1 MRDLKR
7 FLKQRLTGDVPRN
20 IKWSYLVLSL
30 AMSIALWFYVTVQ
43 DNPVVEQLFDVPINY
58 TNLQD
63 GMAISDKVETARVRI
78 SGNANIMDEITVSNI
93 DISADL
99 AGLDLGSHT
108 VRLKVD
114 LPGGVQLVSID
125 HNEVMLIIERLAETQ
140 KPVKV
145 YMAGTDVADG
155 FTALDPVLMPEVVV
169 LSGSS
174 DKLALVDS
182 VYVSVDI
189 GGADENYR
197 TVLPVNVVDANGNS
211 LLSWVTPQPAAVD
224 VLVPVVS
231 DLPSKVVPVRVTI
244 SGAPAAGYMV
254 SRIVIDPA
262 VATVYAPQ
270 NVLDS
275 LDYVYT
281 SAVNIGGATNN
292 VKDDVTLLSVD
303 GATIDASAKFGV
315 VVVVERQRTVTL
327 HDVTVSLSRANSNY
341 DYQLETNTVDVTVR
355 GPVSVLNNMTNI
367 DIEARVDVG
376 SLAPGEAEVEVQL
389 STGQNVEIRQ
399 ATPAVI
405 NVSVSRKE

>member
-1 MRDLKR
+1 MHDLKK
-7 FLKQRLTGDVPRN
+7 FLKQRMAGDVPKN

-114 LPGGVQLVSID
+114 LPSGVQLVSID
-125 HNEVMLIIERLAETQ
+125 HNEVMLIIEKLSETQ
-140 KPVKV
+140 RSVKV

-189 GGADENYR
+189 GDADENYR
-197 TVLPVNVVDANGNS
+197 AVLPVNVVDANGNS
-211 LLSWVTPQPAAVD
+211 LLSWVTPQPTAVD

-281 SAVNIGGATNN
+281 SAVNISGATSN

-303 GATIDASAKFGV
+303 GATIDASSKFGV
-315 VVVVERQRTVTL
+315 VVVVERQRTVML

-341 DYQLETNTVDVTVR
+341 DYQLDTNTVDVTVR
-355 GPVSVLNNMTNI
+355 GPVSVLNDMTNV

-389 STGQNVEIRQ
+389 STGQNVEIMQ
-399 ATPAVI
+399 ATPVAI

>member
-355 GPVSVLNNMTNI
+355 GPVSVLNDMTNI